1 MAPVGLIFYSR
12 ARAENLPPDGRKE
25 GQTIL
30 TEYGDEELLNI
41 IEEQGGDP
49 AGLQRRADE
58 AVRAQAPTARE
69 GDLPRGPGPA
79 QIMGEA
85 SAQGITVP
93 REEIGAF
100 VSCVVNELRGR
111 SLSEAVGVC
120 AKNLPGE

>member
-1 MAPVGLIFYSR
+1 M
-12 ARAENLPPDGRKE
+12 
-25 GQTIL
+25 
-30 TEYGDEELLNI
+30 TEYSDEELLSI

-49 AGLQRRADE
+49 AELQRQADE

-93 REEIGAF
+93 REKIGAF
-100 VSCVVNELRGR
+100 VSCVVGGLG
-111 SLSEAVGVC
+111 SKQLPEAVGDC
-120 AKNLPGE
+120 ANEL

>member
-1 MAPVGLIFYSR
+1 MT
-12 ARAENLPPDGRKE
+12 D
-25 GQTIL
+25 
-30 TEYGDEELLNI
+30 YGDEELLNI

-49 AGLQRRADE
+49 AELQRQADE
-58 AVRAQAPTARE
+58 AIRAQAPTARE

-100 VSCVVNELRGR
+100 VSSVVNELRGR
-111 SLSEAVGVC
+111 SLSEAVGDC

>member
-1 MAPVGLIFYSR
+1 V
-12 ARAENLPPDGRKE
+12 
-25 GQTIL
+25 

-49 AGLQRRADE
+49 AELQRQADDATRA
-58 AVRAQAPTARE
+58 RAPTLRE

-93 REEIGAF
+93 REQIGAF
-100 VSCVVNELRGR
+100 VSCVVGELRGG
-111 SLSEAVGVC
+111 SLSEAVGDC
-120 AKNLPGE
+120 ASEL